1 MPSFGFFPLFLHIF
15 ANSTKSVE
23 AILTVS
29 RFSGLL
35 RLWEGGWWSL
45 SGSGS
50 GARDGISRPY
60 ARHPPSSKA
69 SLTPRQRTHSER
81 NYIHPNIYWRVQVQA
96 LELYLTFR
104 CSLIRRAGVAIK
116 CSDFLAPARIDCH
129 CQTRGK
135 SLNNCYQARSQLQ
148 VKSNK

>member
-1 MPSFGFFPLFLHIF
+1 MTAIKGNLQFKGTFRHLPPLYTILQVATIQFSSFHTQNILFFFNNGNEYALILFISTFPSQF

-69 SLTPRQRTHSER
+69 SLTPRQRKT
-81 NYIHPNIYWRVQVQA
+81 
-96 LELYLTFR
+96 
-104 CSLIRRAGVAIK
+104 RA
-116 CSDFLAPARIDCH
+116 
-129 CQTRGK
+129 Q
-135 SLNNCYQARSQLQ
+135 
-148 VKSNK
+148 